1 MTSYEHLIGSKLR
14 AEDAEDN
21 GIRKKRKK
29 NRVTSQ
35 APAVF
40 DAKLKKRKKK
50 S

>member
-21 GIRKKRKK
+21 GIRKKEEKK
-29 NRVTSQ
+29 NRVS
-35 APAVF
+35 
-40 DAKLKKRKKK
+40 